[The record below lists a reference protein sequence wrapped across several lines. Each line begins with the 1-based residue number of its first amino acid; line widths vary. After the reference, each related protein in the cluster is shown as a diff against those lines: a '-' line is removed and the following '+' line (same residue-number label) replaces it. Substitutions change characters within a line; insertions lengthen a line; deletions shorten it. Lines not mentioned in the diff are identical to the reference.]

1 MKKSLA
7 AAAGAGIII
16 IAILASTLA
25 TPQSPQGKQDD
36 DRIGVIASFFPLYDF
51 ARNIGGDRANVS
63 VFVPI
68 GVEPHD
74 WEPSSKDLKLLKNS
88 DVFVYN
94 GNMEIF
100 TDKLINS
107 GEFEHVN
114 FVETTKGLDLVAN
127 TNDEN
132 RFAYD
137 PHVWLDPALA
147 QKQVD
152 IIKDAMVKADQ
163 KDSEYFEKNAEAY
176 KGKLAKLDDDIRND
190 LSHCNKDT
198 FVSFHNAFSYF
209 AKRYNIKSVPLTG
222 ISPEAEPTPA
232 ELKDFVDY
240 VRNNNIKVI
249 FAEDL
254 IDPRLAQVLADEAGS
269 QVMILSPIEGLSDDD
284 VNAGKDYIGKMR
296 DNLDALK
303 IALECR

>member
-16 IAILASTLA
+16 IAILVSTLA
-25 TPQSPQGKQDD
+25 PQSPPEELQDEK
-36 DRIGVIASFFPLYDF
+36 IGIVASFFPLYDF
-51 ARNIGGDRANVS
+51 AKNIGGDKVGVS

-74 WEPSSKDLKLLKNS
+74 WEPSSKDLKLLKNA

-100 TDKLINS
+100 TEKLINS
-107 GEFEHVN
+107 GEFENVD
-114 FVETTKGLDLVAN
+114 FVETTKGLDLVKN

-137 PHVWLDPALA
+137 PHVWLDPVLA

-152 IIKDAMVKADQ
+152 IIKDAMVRVDKNN
-163 KDSEYFEKNAEAY
+163 SEYFEKNAEAY
-176 KGKLAKLDDDIRND
+176 KGKLAKLDDDIRNG

-232 ELKDFVDY
+232 ELKDFIDY

-254 IDPRLAQVLADEAGS
+254 IDPRLAQVLADEAGA
-269 QVMILSPIEGLSDDD
+269 QVMVLSPIEGLSDED
-284 VNAGKDYIGKMR
+284 VAQGKDYIGKMQ

-303 IALECR
+303 IALECS